1 MDAVINLFKIFF
13 NGHGSI
19 QCLIKYL
26 QILVKVYFCNFP
38 ISVHYMVDQIYC
50 IDSNEPCVFVAEFC
64 NISVFNGFNYL
75 VLKGIVHGGGSF
87 ENLAYFSICL
97 IVLLTVSYCGIF
109 SDGWDCTRNVRVFP
123 WFSRSQYGLL
133 GVLHD

>member
-1 MDAVINLFKIFF
+1 MDAVINLFKIFV

-50 IDSNEPCVFVAEFC
+50 IDSNEPCVFVAEFY
-64 NISVFNGFNYL
+64 NVTVLNGFNCL
-75 VLKGIVHGGGSF
+75 AIEGLVHG
-87 ENLAYFSICL
+87 
-97 IVLLTVSYCGIF
+97 CGIF
-109 SDGWDCTRNVRVFP
+109 VEKLTCFAACIIFMLKVSDYVICSNV
-123 WFSRSQYGLL
+123 
-133 GVLHD
+133 